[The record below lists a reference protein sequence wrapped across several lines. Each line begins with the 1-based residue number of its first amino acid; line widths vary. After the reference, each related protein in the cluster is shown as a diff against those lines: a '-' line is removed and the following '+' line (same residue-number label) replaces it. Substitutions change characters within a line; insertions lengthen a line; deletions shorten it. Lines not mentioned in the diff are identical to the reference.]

1 MTVMNRG
8 WVFVSVL
15 SLSTALVLCRA
26 AFAGEPEWV
35 EITSP
40 HFSVVTDAGE
50 RRGREV
56 ATRFEQMRAVYA
68 ALLTKA
74 NVNIPVPLQIIAF
87 RNTKELRQVSPLWNG
102 KPIQLAGLFQSGQDR
117 CFIML
122 DMSVDNPWNVVFH
135 EYAHQLMNGT
145 LADEVDPWFEE
156 GFAEYF
162 SSIEVDS
169 HQARVGKIPPMTY
182 QILQHEGLMKITDLF
197 TVQHN
202 SSTYNESGDRRTVF
216 YSESSMVVHF
226 LYDHGMIPKLATYF
240 DLKLGKKMPVEEAI
254 QQSFG
259 MSAGDFEKEIRRYLA
274 SGEFKYYYM
283 KTPAEI
289 ETTGYKTEP
298 LKAQDAAAVMADIHL
313 HTRDYHE
320 KAMAEFAEILKS
332 EPDNAAAC
340 RGMGYALLQRRDFEE
355 ASEYFRRAA
364 KLNSKD
370 ARVHYY
376 SGLLSN
382 MQGSH
387 ASQSDLKFV
396 TTELETAI
404 ELDPDF
410 ADAHMQLAFAQ
421 ARRGDVAGALVSA
434 RKAISLNPRNTAYYF
449 NLADLYMQEH
459 KTDHAAA
466 IFRAQA
472 KSNDQT
478 VAIRA
483 SAALGQLERVEA
495 EMKQVDVPPSGE
507 MTGGRD
513 SVGAAAPTAGS
524 VAVTSGATKFLKGT
538 ILAVDC
544 SSPPAAVLT
553 ISSGGK
559 SWTMKVNDS
568 HHVLVMGADGF
579 SCNWRKQ
586 KAAVNYHEAGE
597 ATGSLISIEIQ

>member
-1 MTVMNRG
+1 MNRR
-8 WVFVSVL
+8 WVLL
-15 SLSTALVLCRA
+15 SALSISTACVLLRA
-26 AFAGEPEWV
+26 AFAGEPEWI

-68 ALLTKA
+68 SLMTNA
-74 NVNIPVPLQIIAF
+74 NVNIPVPLQIVAF

-102 KPIQLAGLFQSGQDR
+102 KPVQLAGLFQGGKDR
-117 CFIML
+117 CFILL

-145 LADEVDPWFEE
+145 LTDEVDPWFEE

-197 TVQHN
+197 RVQHN

-240 DLKLGKKMPVEEAI
+240 DLKLGKKVPVEEAI

-289 ETTGYKTEP
+289 ETTGYTTKP
-298 LKAQDAAAVMADIHL
+298 LSSQNAAAVMADIHL

-320 KAMAEFAEILKS
+320 KAVAEFEEILKS
-332 EPDNAAAC
+332 DPNNAAAC
-340 RGMGYALLQRRDFEE
+340 RGMGYAYLEKRDFEE
-355 ASEYFRRAA
+355 AGEYFRRAA
-364 KLNSKD
+364 KLDSKD

-376 SGLLSN
+376 PGLLSN
-382 MQGSH
+382 MKGSQ
-387 ASQSDLKFV
+387 ASQSDLEFV
-396 TTELETAI
+396 TTELKTAI
-404 ELDPDF
+404 ELDPNF

-421 ARRGDVAGALVSA
+421 ARSGDIAGALVSA
-434 RKAISLNPRNTAYYF
+434 RKAISLSPRNTGYYF

-459 KTDHAAA
+459 KTDHAMA
-466 IFRAQA
+466 IFRALA
-472 KSNDQT
+472 KSNDQM

-483 SAALGQLERVEA
+483 SAALGQLEQMEA
-495 EMKQVDVPPSGE
+495 VMKQVDVPPSGE

-513 SVGAAAPTAGS
+513 AAGAAAPSAAS
-524 VAVTSGATKFLKGT
+524 VAVTAGPIKFLKGT
-538 ILAVDC
+538 IVAVDC
-544 SSPPAAVLT
+544 SSPPTAALT

-559 SWTMKVNDS
+559 SWTMQVNDS
-568 HHVLVMGADGF
+568 HHVLVLGADGF
-579 SCNWRKQ
+579 SCSWSKQ
-586 KAAVNYHEAGE
+586 KASLNYREAGKT
-597 ATGSLISIEIQ
+597 TGSVVSIEIQ

>member
-1 MTVMNRG
+1 MNRR
-8 WVFVSVL
+8 WVLL
-15 SLSTALVLCRA
+15 SALSISTACVLLRA
-26 AFAGEPEWV
+26 AFAGEPEWI
-35 EITSP
+35 ETTSP

-68 ALLTKA
+68 SLMTKA
-74 NVNIPVPLQIIAF
+74 NVNIPVPLQIVAF

-102 KPIQLAGLFQSGQDR
+102 KPVQLAGLFQGGKDR
-117 CFIML
+117 CYIML

-145 LADEVDPWFEE
+145 LTDEVDPWFEE

-197 TVQHN
+197 RVQHN

-226 LYDHGMIPKLATYF
+226 LFDHGMIPKLATYF
-240 DLKLGKKMPVEEAI
+240 DLKLGKKVPVEEAI

-289 ETTGYKTEP
+289 ETTGYTTKP
-298 LKAQDAAAVMADIHL
+298 LSSQNAAAVMADIHL

-320 KAMAEFAEILKS
+320 KAMAEFDEILKS
-332 EPDNAAAC
+332 DPNNAAAC
-340 RGMGYALLQRRDFEE
+340 RGMGYAYLEKRDFEE
-355 ASEYFRRAA
+355 AGEYFRRAA
-364 KLNSKD
+364 KLDSKD

-382 MQGSH
+382 MKGSQ
-387 ASQSDLKFV
+387 ASQSDLEFV
-396 TTELETAI
+396 TTELKTAI
-404 ELDPDF
+404 ELDPNF

-421 ARRGDVAGALVSA
+421 ARSDDIAGALVSA
-434 RKAISLNPRNTAYYF
+434 RKAISLSPRNTGYYF

-459 KTDHAAA
+459 KTDHAMA
-466 IFRAQA
+466 IFRALA
-472 KSNDQT
+472 KSNDQM

-483 SAALGQLERVEA
+483 SAALGQLEQMEA
-495 EMKQVDVPPSGE
+495 VMKQVDVPPSGE
-507 MTGGRD
+507 ITGGRD
-513 SVGAAAPTAGS
+513 AAGAAAPSVAS
-524 VAVTSGATKFLKGT
+524 VAVSSGPIKFLKGT
-538 ILAVDC
+538 IVAVDC
-544 SSPPAAVLT
+544 SSPPTATLT

-559 SWTMKVNDS
+559 SWTMQVNDS
-568 HHVLVMGADGF
+568 RHVLVLGADGF
-579 SCNWRKQ
+579 SCSWSKQ
-586 KAAVNYHEAGE
+586 KASLNYREAGE
-597 ATGSLISIEIQ
+597 TTGSVVSIEIQ